1 MKNIDYNEKKYNA
14 KDMLDFARLQIFKS
28 LLYGDKAIEE
38 NELIKSLINYTEGI
52 KCLNNQK

>member
-14 KDMLDFARLQIFKS
+14 KDMLDFARSQIFKS